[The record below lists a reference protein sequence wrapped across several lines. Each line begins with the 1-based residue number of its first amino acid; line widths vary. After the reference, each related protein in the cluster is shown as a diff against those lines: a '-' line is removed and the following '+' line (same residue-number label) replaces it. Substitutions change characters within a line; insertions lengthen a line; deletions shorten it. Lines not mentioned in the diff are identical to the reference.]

1 MGHRAARATAIVV
14 GILVFLAA
22 SAVLVA
28 APLVIPLEERPETT
42 TTITTTTETTTDA
55 DGATTTKTVQTEQ
68 QEPVLSTEDTSI
80 IGRAFANPGL
90 PIVLA
95 YAVAL
100 LVAYISAALLHRFL
114 IGQFG
119 IKLGPLELAPVTEA
133 AVGHAVA
140 KLSTSSL
147 GDTIRSIQ
155 IPGEPSFQRMPLY
168 TDIADRTQRFLTLR
182 FELESRLRRL
192 AEARGIEAA
201 EIPAR
206 GLPWALAAE
215 ALLDGKAAG
224 AMEDLLGLGDRVA
237 AGAEVEPSTLKLLN
251 EGETLPLLLWTL
263 DQLRLLSVRARR
275 AVPASSLEPDEPSW
289 VDEVLIP
296 AVRDEAGRI
305 IVRDIPAF
313 DGTLVRV
320 PVTGDGSPLTFWRLV
335 HGELPPGTA
344 RDAEGRAHFTLTLLP
359 GGWARLPLD
368 ERGAPLLVPVASVR
382 HNPDYEE
389 GEVAHIPRRMG

>member
-1 MGHRAARATAIVV
+1 MGRRAAQVTSIVV

-22 SAVLVA
+22 AGVLVA
-28 APLVIPLEERPETT
+28 APLISPVEERPETAT
-42 TTITTTTETTTDA
+42 TSTTTTETTTDA
-55 DGATTTKTVQTEQ
+55 DGDTTTKTVVTEEQ
-68 QEPVLSTEDTSI
+68 KPVLPAEDTSL

-90 PIVLA
+90 PIILA
-95 YAVAL
+95 FAVAL

-133 AVGHAVA
+133 AVERAVA

-147 GDTIRSIQ
+147 HETIRSIQ
-155 IPGEPSFQRMPLY
+155 VPGEPSFQRMPLY

-192 AEARGIEAA
+192 ADARGIDAA
-201 EIPAR
+201 DIPAR

-215 ALLDGKAAG
+215 ALFDAEAAA
-224 AMEDLLGLGDRVA
+224 AMEDLLALGDRVA
-237 AGAEVEPSTLKLLN
+237 AGAEAEASTLKFLN

-263 DQLRLLSVRARR
+263 DQLRVRSMQARR
-275 AVPASSLEPDEPSW
+275 ALPATTLQPDESNW
-289 VDEVLIP
+289 VDEVLAP

-305 IVRDIPAF
+305 LVRDIPAY

-320 PVTGDGSPLTFWRLV
+320 PVKPDGSPLTFWQDIQ
-335 HGELPPGTA
+335 GQLPPETA
-344 RDAEGRAHFTLTLLP
+344 RDEQGRAHFTLTLLP

-368 ERGAPLLVPVASVR
+368 ERGVPVLVPVASVR
-382 HNPDYEE
+382 RNPEYEE
-389 GEVAHIPRRMG
+389 AEVAHIPRRKD